1 MAQQQAWRRSPSWLA
16 LALLLALLAAAME
29 HSLAAA
35 EYDLAKSSAA
45 EMDRDLA
52 TKKAAEDKS
61 SAAAPA
67 MEYDLD
73 KSSASATEMQHDL
86 AAKKAAKDK
95 SSAAAAAA
103 GQEVAAPAPAPA
115 VEEESKSLGAKA
127 KAGLHHMMDG
137 LSAGKAKLECKILK
151 SCPASDAPAAS

>member
-1 MAQQQAWRRSPSWLA
+1 M
-16 LALLLALLAAAME
+16 ALLLALLAAAME

-67 MEYDLD
+67 MKYDLD
-73 KSSASATEMQHDL
+73 KSSVAKCSAIWMPRRRRRISRPRPHPQ
-86 AAKKAAKDK
+86 
-95 SSAAAAAA
+95 
-103 GQEVAAPAPAPA
+103 
-115 VEEESKSLGAKA
+115 
-127 KAGLHHMMDG
+127 
-137 LSAGKAKLECKILK
+137 
-151 SCPASDAPAAS
+151 